1 MKKVLCM
8 LLSAMLMVTALT
20 GCGGNSSSDSSTPA
34 ASGSDS
40 SSGELTYEE
49 FTGENVFDAV
59 EWAQKNFPDATPIRY
74 ANNTSTAAYQ
84 SNGGAIG
91 NMVCVNNVVQV
102 CGTTG
107 CAGKEGKLISRTIIP
122 AVVYC
127 LIIVAVMSIAVFV
140 MGYDPYPLR

>member
-84 SNGGAIG
+84 SNGGAI
-91 NMVCVNNVVQV
+91 
-102 CGTTG
+102 
-107 CAGKEGKLISRTIIP
+107 P
-122 AVVYC
+122 AVCFYLAKERLFVPKAV
-127 LIIVAVMSIAVFV
+127 IVWRFIPMAFSPAALTM
-140 MGYDPYPLR
+140 

>member
-59 EWAQKNFPDATPIRY
+59 E
-74 ANNTSTAAYQ
+74 
-84 SNGGAIG
+84 
-91 NMVCVNNVVQV
+91 
-102 CGTTG
+102 
-107 CAGKEGKLISRTIIP
+107 
-122 AVVYC
+122 
-127 LIIVAVMSIAVFV
+127 
-140 MGYDPYPLR
+140 